1 LLIGSH
7 AGIQKLLIVS
17 SIVGAYA
24 SQLTSTHAASGQTV
38 RTDTAD
44 GRLLLLV
51 VSAGRAVTGA
61 MRALDH
67 LSSLDWAG
75 RLARLAPDGRLAR
88 LPELGHDAFY
98 QAAGTVA
105 AVAAPFLTAAGA
117 G

>member
-1 LLIGSH
+1 
-7 AGIQKLLIVS
+7 
-17 SIVGAYA
+17 
-24 SQLTSTHAASGQTV
+24 
-38 RTDTAD
+38 
-44 GRLLLLV
+44 
-51 VSAGRAVTGA
+51 

-105 AVAAPFLTAAGA
+105 AVATPFLTAAGA